1 MQNKWQQLLTDR
13 SERVQQKT
21 RKKRYGKY
29 ILRWSVTLLILV
41 MLVFGSICGL
51 RLRHFYRAIH
61 GEIPAESPDLSKFPV
76 KGIDISRYQGDIDW
90 DVLSKEDHVQFAF
103 IKATEGSTY
112 QDDLFTQNWE
122 AAETAGVFVGA
133 YHFFR
138 FESDG
143 KEQADNF
150 IATVPKLENTLPPV
164 IDIEIYDGEIV
175 PDAKTART
183 EIQEMADALE
193 AYYGVKPILYTNP
206 STYMDYLMGHRW
218 GYAVWM
224 SNPYCEPIIDWTFWQ
239 YSFEGDLQ
247 GFSQEHIPVDLN
259 VYNGSRKQFLKQFSL
274 QETSE

>member
-1 MQNKWQQLLTDR
+1 M
-13 SERVQQKT
+13 
-21 RKKRYGKY
+21 
-29 ILRWSVTLLILV
+29 
-41 MLVFGSICGL
+41 
-51 RLRHFYRAIH
+51 
-61 GEIPAESPDLSKFPV
+61 
-76 KGIDISRYQGDIDW
+76 
-90 DVLSKEDHVQFAF
+90 QFAF

-164 IDIEIYDGEIV
+164 IDIEIYDGETV

-224 SNPYCEPIIDWTFWQ
+224 SNPYCEPIVDWTFWQ

-247 GFSQEHIPVDLN
+247 GFAQEHIPVDLN

-274 QETSE
+274 QEISN

>member
-1 MQNKWQQLLTDR
+1 MPKNMQNKWQQLLADR

-29 ILRWSVTLLILV
+29 ILRWMITLLILV

-122 AAETAGVFVGA
+122 AAETAGLNRMGKNRRIILLQPFPSWRTP
-133 YHFFR
+133 FR
-138 FESDG
+138 PSLILKSMMG
-143 KEQADNF
+143 KPF
-150 IATVPKLENTLPPV
+150 PMRKPL
-164 IDIEIYDGEIV
+164 
-175 PDAKTART
+175 
-183 EIQEMADALE
+183 ALKFRRWRMLWKHIMGSSRFSTRIP
-193 AYYGVKPILYTNP
+193 API
-206 STYMDYLMGHRW
+206 W
-218 GYAVWM
+218 
-224 SNPYCEPIIDWTFWQ
+224 II
-239 YSFEGDLQ
+239 
-247 GFSQEHIPVDLN
+247 
-259 VYNGSRKQFLKQFSL
+259 
-274 QETSE
+274 

>member
-112 QDDLFTQNWE
+112 QDDLFTQNWRIIFSGLNRRGKNRRIILLQLFPSWR
-122 AAETAGVFVGA
+122 TP
-133 YHFFR
+133 FR
-138 FESDG
+138 PSLILKSMMG
-143 KEQADNF
+143 KPFPMRKPLALKFRRWQ
-150 IATVPKLENTLPPV
+150 TLWKH
-164 IDIEIYDGEIV
+164 ITGSSRFSI
-175 PDAKTART
+175 
-183 EIQEMADALE
+183 
-193 AYYGVKPILYTNP
+193 PIP
-206 STYMDYLMGHRW
+206 
-218 GYAVWM
+218 A
-224 SNPYCEPIIDWTFWQ
+224 PIWI
-239 YSFEGDLQ
+239 
-247 GFSQEHIPVDLN
+247 I
-259 VYNGSRKQFLKQFSL
+259 
-274 QETSE
+274 

>member
-1 MQNKWQQLLTDR
+1 M
-13 SERVQQKT
+13 QQKT

-150 IATVPKLENTLPPV
+150 IATVPKLENTLPPSL
-164 IDIEIYDGEIV
+164 ILKSMMGK
-175 PDAKTART
+175 PFPMRKPL
-183 EIQEMADALE
+183 ALKFRRWQTLWKHIT
-193 AYYGVKPILYTNP
+193 GSSRFSIPIP
-206 STYMDYLMGHRW
+206 
-218 GYAVWM
+218 A
-224 SNPYCEPIIDWTFWQ
+224 PIWI
-239 YSFEGDLQ
+239 
-247 GFSQEHIPVDLN
+247 I
-259 VYNGSRKQFLKQFSL
+259 
-274 QETSE
+274 